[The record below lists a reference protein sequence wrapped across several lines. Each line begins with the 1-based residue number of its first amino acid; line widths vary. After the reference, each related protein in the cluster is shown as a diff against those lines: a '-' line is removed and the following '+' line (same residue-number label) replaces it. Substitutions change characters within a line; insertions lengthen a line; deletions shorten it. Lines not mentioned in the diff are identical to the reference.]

1 MNLPSAW
8 RAPID
13 KLEKAVLGLF
23 PDAAL
28 REAVLRQLKRLGP
41 LGVAG
46 LVLLIVALLVDIGGT
61 LANFRLRSALTAE
74 RQQLEQQAAAGG
86 EGATLSRGE
95 AASFYGRFPEQAAL
109 PHSLA
114 KISEIAA
121 ANGLNIARA
130 EYRAVDQPG
139 TQLVRMSLS
148 LPVQGSYAAVHAW
161 LAETLQ
167 TMPEVAL
174 DSLALRRSDPIADRV
189 EGEVRMTLFARRT

>member
-8 RAPID
+8 LAPLA
-13 KLEKAVLGLF
+13 KLEKFLLGLF

-28 REAVLRQLKRLGP
+28 REACLRQVKRLGP
-41 LGVAG
+41 LGGAG
-46 LVLLIVALLVDIGGT
+46 LALLIVALLVDIGGT
-61 LANFRLRSALTAE
+61 LANFRVGSALTAE
-74 RQQLEQQAAAGG
+74 RQQLERRAAAGG
-86 EGATLSRGE
+86 EGAAAARGE
-95 AASFYGRFPEQAAL
+95 AASFYARFPEQAAL
-109 PHSLA
+109 PRSLA

-130 EYRAVDQPG
+130 DYRAVEQPG

-148 LPVQGSYAAVHAW
+148 LPVQGSYAAIHAW
-161 LAETLQ
+161 LAETLE

-174 DSLALRRSDPIADRV
+174 DSLALHRSEPAADRV